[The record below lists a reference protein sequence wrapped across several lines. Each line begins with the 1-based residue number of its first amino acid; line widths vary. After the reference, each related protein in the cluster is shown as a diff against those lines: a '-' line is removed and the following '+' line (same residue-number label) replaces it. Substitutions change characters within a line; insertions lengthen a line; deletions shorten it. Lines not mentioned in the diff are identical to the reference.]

1 MLIEKPE
8 APGRHF
14 DEVMAAAQ
22 HAAFLALPA
31 KKGNHLRMNL
41 AVLGLGTR
49 WFDGHGEKKA
59 MFVVHFS
66 SEGLPGFFLHFYSS
80 PLP

>member
-14 DEVMAAAQ
+14 DGVMAAAQ
-22 HAAFLALPA
+22 HAAILAWPA
-31 KKGNHLRMNL
+31 KKGNHPRMNL

-49 WFDGHGEKKA
+49 WFDGHGEEKA
-59 MFVVHFS
+59 MFSTAVSRV
-66 SEGLPGFFLHFYSS
+66 
-80 PLP
+80 